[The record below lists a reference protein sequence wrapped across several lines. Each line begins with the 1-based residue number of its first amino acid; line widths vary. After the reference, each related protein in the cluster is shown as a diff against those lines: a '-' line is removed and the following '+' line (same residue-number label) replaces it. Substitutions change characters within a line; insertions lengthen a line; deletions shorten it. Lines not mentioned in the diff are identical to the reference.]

1 VGTDSSVKLERL
13 SIAEVSGVDDPANE
27 APGWM
32 VQKSKA
38 SATTYP
44 IGPDETWDVGAAE
57 KRVRKVTGATDAPNA
72 KYAACFLY
80 KSGDGTKFGD
90 YKFLA
95 CDDVDGNLSV
105 MPGAIR
111 AAATLVSKSSLSD
124 SEKATVQATI
134 TKLESK
140 PGIATKGAED
150 ATTILGRIKKV
161 LSATPTEEIDM
172 TSEELTAQLD
182 ERLAP
187 LVALGEKVDTLS
199 KAVED
204 AQAGAPA
211 AIEKIEPSTD
221 EATAAA
227 DARVAKAIEVGVTAG
242 IEKGLEPYNDILDAV
257 LNRVAG
263 VEKYLAFET
272 RKSLTGQEGESGEGE
287 QEATPTVGD
296 AIAKALRH
304 PTVSAA

>member
-1 VGTDSSVKLERL
+1 
-13 SIAEVSGVDDPANE
+13 
-27 APGWM
+27 M

-38 SATTYP
+38 SAPSYP
-44 IGPDETWDVGAAE
+44 VGPDEAWDVGAAE
-57 KRVRKVTGATDAPNA
+57 KRVRKATGAIDAPNA

-80 KSGDGTKFGD
+80 KGSDGTKFGD
-90 YKFLA
+90 HKFLV
-95 CDDVDGNLSV
+95 CDDVDGELSV

-111 AAATLVSKSSLSD
+111 AAASHVSKSSLSD
-124 SEKATVQATI
+124 SEKATVQVTI

-140 PGIATKGAED
+140 TGTSKGAED
-150 ATTILGRIKKV
+150 ATTILGRIKKI

-211 AIEKIEPSTD
+211 AIEKIETTPD
-221 EATAAA
+221 ETAVVAA
-227 DARVAKAIEVGVTAG
+227 DVAKAIEAGVTAG
-242 IEKGLEPYNDILDAV
+242 VEKALEPYNDILDAV
-257 LNRVAG
+257 IDRVAG

-272 RKSLTGQEGESGEGE
+272 RKSLTGQEGGEDE
-287 QEATPTVGD
+287 VEKEAIPTVGD

-304 PTVSAA
+304 PTTSAA